1 MHGRQGIIFSLH
13 SEAFYSAT
21 IFEFVDS
28 NETSDPLAPYH
39 EKLVVH
45 DGHSDFDAAVTFFDP
60 KAHSYIN
67 AFVTGYEAKSKRKR
81 RHFHTQRW

>member
-28 NETSDPLAPYH
+28 NEASDPLVLYH
-39 EKLVVH
+39 AKLFVH

-67 AFVTGYEAKSKRKR
+67 AFVTGYEANSNRKR
-81 RHFHTQRW
+81 RHFRTPRG